1 MAARDDSSKTN
12 PAAAGRLRIL
22 PTELGCKGL
31 LLLGALELAFLATAY
46 SNLFFL
52 LIVFS
57 CVLGGLGA
65 VWGVRE
71 LRGVRV
77 EVAEPPPGPA
87 GHPRPL
93 RLELHAPGRRPLDVA
108 VELRIGKR
116 THEIAHVD
124 TFDGR
129 TTIQGTLPPLPRGV
143 ATTSAVHVVTR
154 QPFGFFSVRRRWPLP
169 LTIVTHP
176 DPTPAAMAALRRGDG
191 DGDESRASG
200 RAGGASFS
208 GLRAFRDGDAPNTVH
223 WAATARRGTP
233 IVKEREREAGSLR
246 VLRLDR
252 RLPAAE
258 FEQALAQAT
267 AAVLDVRSSGR
278 PVHLLAQD
286 LDLVVRCDRPSEHA
300 ALCWLAAAT
309 TLPGDAPAPPQRTG
323 DGRLPLDRATAV
335 ASNPAPSKRTT
346 TAAAEATP

>member
-1 MAARDDSSKTN
+1 MAAHDDGTN
-12 PAAAGRLRIL
+12 TKPAANGRLRIL

-77 EVAEPPPGPA
+77 EIAEPPPGPA

-93 RLELHAPGRRPLDVA
+93 RLELHAPGRRPIDVA
-108 VELRIGKR
+108 VELRLGKR
-116 THEIAHVD
+116 TCEVAHVD
-124 TFDGR
+124 LFDGR
-129 TTIQGTLPPLPRGV
+129 ATVQGTLPELPRGIAV
-143 ATTSAVHVVTR
+143 TAAVHVVTR
-154 QPFGFFSVRRRWPLP
+154 QPFGFFSVRRRWPLAM
-169 LTIVTHP
+169 TIVTHP
-176 DPTPAAMAALRRGDG
+176 APTPADLAALRRGD
-191 DGDESRASG
+191 
-200 RAGGASFS
+200 AGAHAGAGGGSGASFS

-233 IVKEREREAGSLR
+233 IVKEREPEAGAVR

-252 RLPAAE
+252 RLPAAA
-258 FEQALAQAT
+258 FERDLAEAT
-267 AAVLDVRSSGR
+267 AAVLGVRSSGR
-278 PVHLLAQD
+278 PVRLLAQD
-286 LDLVVRCDRPSEHA
+286 LDLVVRSDRSSERA
-300 ALCWLAAAT
+300 ALHWLAGAT
-309 TLPGDAPAPPQRTG
+309 TLPGDAPAPPPRA
-323 DGRLPLDRATAV
+323 DAVLLPLSRAAIAATSTPSTHPPTSPATAE
-335 ASNPAPSKRTT
+335 AAP
-346 TAAAEATP
+346 

>member
-1 MAARDDSSKTN
+1 MAERDDSSKAK
-12 PAAAGRLRIL
+12 PAATAGRLRIL

-31 LLLGALELAFLATAY
+31 LLLAALELAFLATAY

-77 EVAEPPPGPA
+77 DVAELPPGPA

-93 RLELHAPGRRPLDVA
+93 RLELRAPGRRPLDVA

-129 TTIQGTLPPLPRGV
+129 ATIQGTLPALPRGV
-143 ATTSAVHVVTR
+143 ATTSTVHVVTR

-191 DGDESRASG
+191 DESRAPG

-233 IVKEREREAGSLR
+233 IVKEREHEAGSLR

-258 FEQALAQAT
+258 FERALAQAT
-267 AAVLDVRSSGR
+267 AAVLAVRSSGR

-286 LDLVVRCDRPSEHA
+286 LDLVVRSDRNSEHA

-323 DGRLPLDRATAV
+323 AVLLPLDRATA
-335 ASNPAPSKRTT
+335 AATNPAPSKRTA
-346 TAAAEATP
+346 TAPAEATP

>member
-1 MAARDDSSKTN
+1 MAARDHSSETK

-87 GHPRPL
+87 GQPRPL
-93 RLELHAPGRRPLDVA
+93 RLELHAPGRRPFDVA
-108 VELRIGKR
+108 VELRLGKR
-116 THEIAHVD
+116 TCEVAHVD
-124 TFDGR
+124 MVDGR
-129 TTIQGTLPPLPRGV
+129 ATVQGTLPELPRGLA
-143 ATTSAVHVVTR
+143 ATAAVQVVTR
-154 QPFGFFSVRRRWPLP
+154 QPFGFFSVRRRWPLAM
-169 LTIVTHP
+169 TIVTHP
-176 DPTPAAMAALRRGDG
+176 APTPADVAAVRSGDAG
-191 DGDESRASG
+191 AHAGAGRASG
-200 RAGGASFS
+200 ASFR

-233 IVKEREREAGSLR
+233 IVKEREPEAGAVR

-252 RLPAAE
+252 RLPAAA

-278 PVHLLAQD
+278 PVRILAQE
-286 LDLVVRCDRPSEHA
+286 LDLVVRDDRSSERA
-300 ALCWLAAAT
+300 ALHWLAGAT
-309 TLPGDAPAPPQRTG
+309 ALPSDAPAPPQRA
-323 DGRLPLDRATAV
+323 DAVPLPIARAAIPATATPSAHTPT
-335 ASNPAPSKRTT
+335 ASAQ
-346 TAAAEATP
+346 AEATP